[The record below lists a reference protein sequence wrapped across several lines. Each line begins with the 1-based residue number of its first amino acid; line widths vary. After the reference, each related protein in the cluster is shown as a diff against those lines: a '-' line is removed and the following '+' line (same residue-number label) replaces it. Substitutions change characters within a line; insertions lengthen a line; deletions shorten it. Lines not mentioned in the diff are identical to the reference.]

1 MRRSLFDLHVG
12 EAFGRYELMV
22 PVAEGGMSR
31 VWAARLS
38 GTRGFQKVV
47 GIKTLATEGPD
58 RERLEKMLL
67 AEARLAAQIHH
78 PNVAQYLDLG
88 ERNGVLFVVMEWV
101 DGESLTALLKHA
113 GRSQRMPLPIA
124 AQIVAQACN
133 GLHGAHELC
142 DPAGEPLGLVHCDVS
157 PHNLMISASGAVKLI
172 DFGIASA
179 TRGAPM
185 AGQQGLVAGKLAFM
199 APEQARGYA
208 VDRRAD
214 VFSLGI
220 VLYLLTTGRHP
231 FGFGT
236 PGETLQRIVR
246 NAPVIPPCAADPE
259 YPPALERIVLRALA
273 HDREHRFATT
283 AEMLYE
289 LSAAVPLAHEMEVG
303 QYLQA
308 VCGDSLRVRRTAI
321 AEALEQ
327 ATQRD
332 DRESSPLPLISVA
345 QKPAPPFVLSDGNQQ
360 ATTTAPAAADVL
372 LYPDFRPRGRRLRY
386 LGLLAAL
393 GIVAGVVAFR
403 GHWLPPLAIPGLA
416 STPTPAGAPTAAAR
430 AAIEETRPAAS
441 EASKA
446 GDTPEDAAP
455 VSNTKAAPNAHFRS
469 TRKPRKCGLAPC
481 KTSSTRAAAA
491 ESPDRAEKPAPSARP
506 AAPEPSA
513 SPRSI
518 VEQYGI

>member
-113 GRSQRMPLPIA
+113 GRSQPMPLPIA

-236 PGETLQRIVR
+236 PGETLQRILR
-246 NAPVIPPCAADPE
+246 NAPVIPPCAADPD
-259 YPPALERIVLRALA
+259 YPAALERIVLRALA

-308 VCGDSLRVRRTAI
+308 ICGDSLRVRRTAI

-327 ATQRD
+327 AAQRD
-332 DRESSPLPLISVA
+332 DRESSPLPLLSVA
-345 QKPAPPFVLSDGNQQ
+345 QKPAPP
-360 ATTTAPAAADVL
+360 
-372 LYPDFRPRGRRLRY
+372 
-386 LGLLAAL
+386 
-393 GIVAGVVAFR
+393 
-403 GHWLPPLAIPGLA
+403 
-416 STPTPAGAPTAAAR
+416 
-430 AAIEETRPAAS
+430 
-441 EASKA
+441 
-446 GDTPEDAAP
+446 
-455 VSNTKAAPNAHFRS
+455 
-469 TRKPRKCGLAPC
+469 
-481 KTSSTRAAAA
+481 
-491 ESPDRAEKPAPSARP
+491 PS
-506 AAPEPSA
+506 
-513 SPRSI
+513 
-518 VEQYGI
+518 